1 MARKPQC
8 CRGLR
13 QKTAERT
20 PCAQDRTTAR
30 IKGIQHSKRSEK
42 AGGLIVWGVI
52 VAVFSILSIVLNS
65 INGDDFSIIS
75 VLTGVVVP
83 ALYIYGAALNAKAD
97 TPYNT

>member
-1 MARKPQC
+1 M
-8 CRGLR
+8 
-13 QKTAERT
+13 
-20 PCAQDRTTAR
+20 
-30 IKGIQHSKRSEK
+30 
-42 AGGLIVWGVI
+42 
-52 VAVFSILSIVLNS
+52 AVFSILSIVLNS